1 MNDNKTPLIIRRN
14 TSSIIRWTRSDYGKL
29 SYAVREFN
37 KKVRELEALDK
48 NVLPEEFNYRELKD
62 TIYSR
67 KELNRIIKALRRFS
81 RNESQQKVVKLSG
94 GEEITKWEYTELKK
108 AQKRAV
114 GTIQEKAWKII
125 DSDTNVIG
133 DLEFKKLMRTKE
145 SIEDL
150 FNRLGSE
157 FKRTAKRTLSWGRKD
172 YDLREASIYR
182 ENFMEK
188 ALPKMSDYDNYD
200 ILYNK
205 LVSFENPIKF
215 YEYIQQSDIL
225 QDLFLFYNDKAT
237 AQTYGGFT
245 SNQEA
250 FDYAIFDQLGLKR
263 P

>member
-1 MNDNKTPLIIRRN
+1 MDNKIP
-14 TSSIIRWTRSDYGKL
+14 SIIRWTRSDYGKL

-48 NVLPEEFNYRELKD
+48 NVLPEEFNYQELKD

-67 KELNRIIKALRRFS
+67 KELNRVIKSLRRFT
-81 RNESQQKVVKLSG
+81 RNESQQKTILLEG
-94 GEEITKWEYTELKK
+94 GEEITKWEYSELKK

-114 GTIQEKAWKII
+114 SSIQEKARGII
-125 DSDTNVIG
+125 EDDKNVIG
-133 DLEFKKLMRTKE
+133 DLEFKQLMRTKE

-157 FKRTAKRTLSWGRKD
+157 FERTAKRTLSWGKND
-172 YDLREASIYR
+172 YELWRASIYR
-182 ENFMEK
+182 ENYMEK
-188 ALPKMSDYDNYD
+188 VLAHMSDYENYD

-205 LVSFENPIKF
+205 LMSIENPIRF
-215 YEYIQQSDIL
+215 YEYINKSDIL
-225 QDLFLFYNDKAT
+225 QDLFLFYKDKAT

-250 FDYAIFDQLGLKR
+250 FDYAIFEQLGLKR
-263 P
+263 PKS